1 VFRLVFFFSQTE
13 TCTLHE
19 QCLFLCTD
27 LSFKG
32 NNQANG
38 SAGWVAYK
46 LRVQASSQDVGRRG
60 SRKLQI
66 NIVGMVGNKMLERRL
81 SWRAARPNTS
91 SESLIAVPSVLS
103 AVERGSRC
111 LTQLSEAKGLQL
123 TWKAAQLKRAIIF
136 DD

>member
-1 VFRLVFFFSQTE
+1 
-13 TCTLHE
+13 
-19 QCLFLCTD
+19 
-27 LSFKG
+27 
-32 NNQANG
+32 
-38 SAGWVAYK
+38 
-46 LRVQASSQDVGRRG
+46 
-60 SRKLQI
+60 
-66 NIVGMVGNKMLERRL
+66 MLERRL
-81 SWRAARPNTS
+81 SWRAAHPNTS